1 MADQIAPSVT
11 NPTIADIYD
20 SIDTTKLILRP
31 DFQRKFVWTREHQE
45 QFIDTIQKGLPF
57 PEIYTCKGE
66 TDVQKLR
73 TTQNV
78 IDGQQRL
85 TTIKNYIEGIQAE
98 QYKKIKPFAALTVD
112 ERRDFLEYKVV
123 VRDIG
128 FVDETTIREIFRR
141 INLTKFQLEN
151 VEIQNAIYDGAYIA
165 TAKTILES
173 VDLSEYGVFKE
184 SEFSRMADLG
194 FVLLVMST
202 IDNDGYFTYD
212 KDVES
217 FVSRFNDEY
226 PRSSEI
232 ASLLVSTFKTI
243 SDLGLEPDSIWFRKS
258 SFYTF
263 VVELAKNKNQ
273 IPENFKARLDDLGQ
287 RIMSGKNSSDDFGTY
302 YKFMY
307 SGTQNRS
314 SRVKRGEI
322 FRKYALEAEGA
333 ISL

>member
-1 MADQIAPSVT
+1 MPNQIAPSVT

-20 SIDTTKLILRP
+20 SIDSTKLILRP

-45 QFIDTIQKGLPF
+45 QFIDTILNGLPF

-85 TTIKNYIEGIQAE
+85 TTIKNYIEGVQAE
-98 QYKKIKPFAALTVD
+98 QYKKIKPFGDLSEA
-112 ERRDFLEYKVV
+112 ERRAFLEYKVV
-123 VRDIG
+123 IRDIG

-165 TAKTILES
+165 TAKKILES

-184 SEFSRMADLG
+184 SEFTRMADLG
-194 FVLLVMST
+194 FILLVMST

-217 FVSRFNDEY
+217 FVAKFNDEY
-226 PRSSEI
+226 PRSQEM
-232 ASLLVSTFKTI
+232 AALLVSTFKTI
-243 SDLGLEPDSIWFRKS
+243 SVLGLEPDSVWFRKS

-263 VVELAKNKNQ
+263 VVELAKNRNEV
-273 IPENFKARLDDLGQ
+273 PVDFKARLDDLGQ
-287 RIMSGKNSSDDFGTY
+287 KIMSGKSSNDDFGTY

-322 FRKYALEAEGA
+322 FRKYALGVATA
-333 ISL
+333 